1 MPLEKLMS
9 IRELADY
16 LRISK
21 SNLYR
26 KLQDGEIRSI
36 KVGGRTLFR
45 EQDIQEY
52 LNNCEF
58 GEYICNQEEV
68 A

>member
-1 MPLEKLMS
+1 MPLEQLMS